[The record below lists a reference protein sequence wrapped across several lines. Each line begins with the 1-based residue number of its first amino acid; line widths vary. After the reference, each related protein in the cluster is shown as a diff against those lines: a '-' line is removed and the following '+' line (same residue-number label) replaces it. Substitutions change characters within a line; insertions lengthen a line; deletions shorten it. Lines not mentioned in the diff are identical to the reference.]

1 MRIRKW
7 LAVILALAV
16 MGSCL
21 PALSETA
28 GDSRVADYLKQV
40 AETQKDPWVLA
51 ILQAGASNIRW
62 EGNTAVFQ
70 MRSFDPDL
78 KSLGAY
84 QKAED
89 RKAWR
94 ERAAENLKAYSLE
107 VRMTF
112 GEDGTPDKKQGAALL
127 KQIKNA
133 AGAAKGALGKP
144 DWKNALTDLL
154 FCFPVHGNS
163 AGAVERTKAMIR
175 DYNATSKKPYY
186 VELSIGA
193 TSFVCSPEAD
203 VSALLR
209 KADDCLYEA
218 KQKRRETSIRY

>member
-28 GDSRVADYLKQV
+28 GDSRVTDYLKQV

-94 ERAAENLKAYSLE
+94 DRAAENLKAYSLE

-144 DWKNALTDLL
+144 DSDGSAVLL
-154 FCFPVHGNS
+154 PRS
-163 AGAVERTKAMIR
+163 RE
-175 DYNATSKKPYY
+175 
-186 VELSIGA
+186 
-193 TSFVCSPEAD
+193 
-203 VSALLR
+203 
-209 KADDCLYEA
+209 
-218 KQKRRETSIRY
+218 QRRRR

>member
-28 GDSRVADYLKQV
+28 GDSRVTDYLKQV

-78 KSLGAY
+78 KSGWS
-84 QKAED
+84 EIFF
-89 RKAWR
+89 
-94 ERAAENLKAYSLE
+94 SSIIPP
-107 VRMTF
+107 F
-112 GEDGTPDKKQGAALL
+112 
-127 KQIKNA
+127 KQIK
-133 AGAAKGALGKP
+133 
-144 DWKNALTDLL
+144 
-154 FCFPVHGNS
+154 
-163 AGAVERTKAMIR
+163 KA
-175 DYNATSKKPYY
+175 
-186 VELSIGA
+186 
-193 TSFVCSPEAD
+193 
-203 VSALLR
+203 
-209 KADDCLYEA
+209 
-218 KQKRRETSIRY
+218 